1 MKAMTIMLIK
11 VPSISKEDHSMQKG
25 TDVLGRWS
33 SELCSRT
40 SSNEKRSRVWSR
52 WTVAVQTVVRV
63 LHM

>member
-33 SELCSRT
+33 SELCS
-40 SSNEKRSRVWSR
+40 SNEKRCRVWSR
-52 WTVAVQTVVRV
+52 WTVAVQTV
-63 LHM
+63 